1 MKTWLVIFGI
11 YVAFFGLL
19 YFDRICRRLCD
30 LPFLC
35 VVFLIWAGISIYCY
49 LLAERKNSNFPKNLP
64 LHLEAVVNFIIAVF
78 PATFIGLVLFFV
90 LIMTGIAVD
99 PF

>member
-1 MKTWLVIFGI
+1 M
-11 YVAFFGLL
+11 
-19 YFDRICRRLCD
+19 
-30 LPFLC
+30 
-35 VVFLIWAGISIYCY
+35 VFLIWAGISNYCY

-64 LHLEAVVNFIIAVF
+64 PRLEAVVSFIIAVF
-78 PATFIGLVLFFV
+78 PTTFVGLVLFFV